1 MQTIKGLERIKMETD
16 DYFVDVY
23 IASAVDHLVYR
34 FKYQLFMERSRRA
47 RTTQL
52 LLRNAID
59 QLESKYK
66 HKFDN
71 MRVEFHIWGVVKRKC
86 RKYAK
91 KFDPRK
97 LKVSHADN

>member
-1 MQTIKGLERIKMETD
+1 METD
-16 DYFVDVY
+16 DCYISVY
-23 IASAVDHLVYR
+23 KASAVDTLVYR
-34 FKYQLFMERSRRA
+34 LKYQLFMERSRRA
-47 RTTQL
+47 WTTQL

-86 RKYAK
+86 KKYAK

-97 LKVSHADN
+97 LKVSHADD